1 MITSTN
7 SKISSNSIPRDSLEP
22 RAWPRLNSKNKVKE
36 KSDFPSYLTLNS
48 DGAGRETKTGKAPR
62 RSLWTKIAAKTKKS
76 NDTLQPTGT
85 LNAKFEP
92 LGNKGEDKT
101 SAGP

>member
-1 MITSTN
+1 M
-7 SKISSNSIPRDSLEP
+7 
-22 RAWPRLNSKNKVKE
+22 
-36 KSDFPSYLTLNS
+36 TLNS
-48 DGAGRETKTGKAPR
+48 DGAGRETKTGKGPE
-62 RSLWTKIAAKTKKS
+62 KILVDKKRAAKIKKS
-76 NDTLQPTGT
+76 MDTFQLTGT